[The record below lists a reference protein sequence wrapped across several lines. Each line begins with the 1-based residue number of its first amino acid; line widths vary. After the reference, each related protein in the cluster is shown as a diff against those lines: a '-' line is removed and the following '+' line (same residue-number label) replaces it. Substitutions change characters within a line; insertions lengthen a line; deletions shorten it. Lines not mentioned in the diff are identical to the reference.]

1 MSAKG
6 GSVAVVTFGYLI
18 LAMGIV
24 NVVFDLHRRTEWA
37 LPTDMGLAV
46 AEGAFILLG
55 LVALSIGQCLRR
67 LEKRLDEIEAKQRVG
82 RISEV

>member
-18 LAMGIV
+18 LAVGIV
-24 NVVFDLHRRTEWA
+24 NVGFDLHHRAEWA
-37 LPTDMGLAV
+37 LPTDMGLVV

-55 LVALSIGQCLRR
+55 LVALSVGQCLRK
-67 LEKRLDEIEAKQRVG
+67 LEKRLDQIEAKQH
-82 RISEV
+82 